1 MLLALA
7 GITGVG
13 KTYYMNKISEELE
26 FDKVRTI
33 RTRKRR
39 ENENNSTTGLFM
51 NNEELNLLEKQGKLA
66 YSFEVFGSRY
76 AYLKEDIF
84 STKNMVFEI
93 HYSTIYDWKK
103 IRPDIKTI
111 YIFPKD
117 INVAK
122 KMILDR
128 NLPKDKEEERI
139 IEIGQHYD
147 RMMKDFELREMFD
160 YIVYNN
166 YDNQSEK
173 EIITLVKEIEKLKKG
188 GSIDFILYR

>member
-39 ENENNSTTGLFM
+39 ENEINSTTGLFM

-188 GSIDFILYR
+188 GSIDFSLYK

>member
-1 MLLALA
+1 
-7 GITGVG
+7 
-13 KTYYMNKISEELE
+13 
-26 FDKVRTI
+26 
-33 RTRKRR
+33 
-39 ENENNSTTGLFM
+39 
-51 NNEELNLLEKQGKLA
+51 
-66 YSFEVFGSRY
+66 
-76 AYLKEDIF
+76 
-84 STKNMVFEI
+84 MVFEI

-147 RMMKDFELREMFD
+147 RMMNDFELRKMFD

-166 YDNQSEK
+166 YDKQSEK
-173 EIITLVKEIEKLKKG
+173 EIITLAKKIENKKG
-188 GSIDFILYR
+188 GSIDFNLYK

>member
-39 ENENNSTTGLFM
+39 ENEINSTTGLFM

-122 KMILDR
+122 RMILDR

-173 EIITLVKEIEKLKKG
+173 EIITLVKEIEKLKKEEV
-188 GSIDFILYR
+188 